1 MVVTLINNLILNII
15 IYMLIKDNIVQ
26 NISRVITIKKRISN
40 QSEAQDKNNMI
51 IQETIITAISDR
63 INSTNLH

>member
-26 NISRVITIKKRISN
+26 NISKVITIKKRIRN

-51 IQETIITAISDR
+51 IRETIITAISDR
-63 INSTNLH
+63 INSTNPH